1 MSSSILLTEHGP
13 HAIITLNR
21 PAQLNCLTRALMEEL
36 AGIISSLSRNDG
48 LLTLIITGAGGV
60 FSAGADLSDVAALDP
75 TTAFEFSRRG
85 QAILASFNEAAPITI
100 AAIDGHCL
108 GGGLDMAMSCDLRF
122 ATPRATFQH
131 PGVKRGIITGW
142 GGTQRLPRIVGVD
155 AARQMLI
162 TGDRIDAEEAHRIG
176 LINKICDDS
185 LDYAHQ
191 FAERLSTKFTREQI
205 LAIRSALDQEKSC
218 FPLKP

>member
-1 MSSSILLTEHGP
+1 MSSAILLTEHKR

-21 PAQLNCLTRALMEEL
+21 PSRLNCLTRSLMEEL
-36 AGIISSLSRNDG
+36 AETTSRLSENDSL
-48 LLTLIITGAGGV
+48 LVLIITGAGGV
-60 FSAGADLSDVAALDP
+60 FSVGADLSEVAALDP

-85 QAILASFNEAAPITI
+85 QAILASFNDAAPITI

-108 GGGLDMAMSCDLRF
+108 GGGLDIAMSCDLRF

-155 AARQMLI
+155 VARRMLGA
-162 TGDRIDAEEAHRIG
+162 GDRIDAEEAHRIG
-176 LINKICDDS
+176 LINKIHEDA
-185 LDYAHQ
+185 LDYACK
-191 FAERLSTKFTREQI
+191 FAEGVSTKFTREQL
-205 LAIRSALDQEKSC
+205 LAIKTALDQ
-218 FPLKP
+218 